1 MCYCNNNL
9 NKANKHV
16 HGAPPENSKLSNV
29 TVLTATSTTAA
40 RNRYSDE
47 LTFTYSKT
55 RLIRIQVIRI
65 FAKTG

>member
-9 NKANKHV
+9 NKTNKHV
-16 HGAPPENSKLSNV
+16 HGAPPENCTLSNV
-29 TVLTATSTTAA
+29 TVLAATSTTAA
-40 RNRYSDE
+40 SNRNSDE

-55 RLIRIQVIRI
+55 RLIRIRVIQI